1 VNDLPNKPYNF
12 LYPNL
17 LQKEVK
23 DERRRGAELKIQSA
37 IGFRHVID
45 LLSSEQKLIVGH
57 NCFLGTTVIPSFMKR
72 LLQLFSITKM
82 VSFHYADIAHVY
94 SKFLGPLPLTAEEF
108 VSSINKYFPH
118 IVDTKILLNANYVLQ
133 QRMKKSSTSLSSAFA
148 RLCPHIALG
157 SESKGLAFLQ
167 PVEVEVQVDDMRFTC
182 NSALKSISWSCF
194 ILFDCNKLP

>member
-1 VNDLPNKPYNF
+1 
-12 LYPNL
+12 
-17 LQKEVK
+17 VK
-23 DERRRGAELKIQSA
+23 DERRRGAEMKIQSA

-72 LLQLFSITKM
+72 LLLLFSIAKM
-82 VSFHYADIAHVY
+82 VSFHYTDIAHVY

-118 IVDTKILLNANYVLQ
+118 IVDTKLLLNANYVLQ
-133 QRMKKSSTSLSSAFA
+133 QRMNKSSTSLSSAFA
-148 RLCPHIALG
+148 RLCSQIAFG

-167 PVEVEVQVDDMRFTC
+167 PVQVEVQVNDMRFTFHF
-182 NSALKSISWSCF
+182 ALKIISRLCF
-194 ILFDCNKLP
+194 ILFDFNNLP